1 MGMGRGN
8 RPVSIIVA
16 SGLFGLDG
24 GLSDVRSAEP
34 CARGPPSSVR
44 VRTRATRGLRVRHG
58 GPAGEDLP
66 VQGPEREKRRTQHR
80 FSPGTGLAKL
90 VPVTASYVSW

>member
-16 SGLFGLDG
+16 SGLLGLDG
-24 GLSDVRSAEP
+24 ELSDVRSAEP

-58 GPAGEDLP
+58 EPAGEDLP
-66 VQGPEREKRRTQHR
+66 VQGPEKGEATHPTSLLPRYRTR
-80 FSPGTGLAKL
+80 KASP
-90 VPVTASYVSW
+90 SYS